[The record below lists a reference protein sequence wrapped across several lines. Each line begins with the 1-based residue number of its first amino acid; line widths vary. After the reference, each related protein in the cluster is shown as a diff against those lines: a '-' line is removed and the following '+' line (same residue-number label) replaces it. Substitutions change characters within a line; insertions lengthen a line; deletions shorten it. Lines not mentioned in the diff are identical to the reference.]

1 MSSII
6 SSLTDLAKSLVE
18 VVWSLFTTA
27 GDLAQKTVEFVLR
40 FFTGA
45 LNLVIEFFK
54 GLVDLAGGIVQ
65 LVRVRGEVEELIHVA
80 GADHVLVLTADD
92 GQLRPVG
99 ALGEVFDDVEALFQR
114 RHRIFLPALVGRQ
127 RLVGHSQIPRR
138 QNDGGSISRPGR
150 NPKHPLAAV

>member
-27 GDLAQKTVEFVLR
+27 GDLAQKTIEFVLR

-65 LVRVRGEVEELIHVA
+65 FVLGNVA
-80 GADHVLVLTADD
+80 MLAILAVAFFGFLQYQRNQGNTVK
-92 GQLRPVG
+92 VG
-99 ALGEVFDDVEALFQR
+99 NKKL
-114 RHRIFLPALVGRQ
+114 
-127 RLVGHSQIPRR
+127 
-138 QNDGGSISRPGR
+138 N
-150 NPKHPLAAV
+150 

>member
-65 LVRVRGEVEELIHVA
+65 FVLGKWARVFL
-80 GADHVLVLTADD
+80 
-92 GQLRPVG
+92 LRSWSEKG
-99 ALGEVFDDVEALFQR
+99 
-114 RHRIFLPALVGRQ
+114 
-127 RLVGHSQIPRR
+127 
-138 QNDGGSISRPGR
+138 
-150 NPKHPLAAV
+150 